1 MPSLTNEIIQALL
14 PPTEPEIQAPE
25 GLLRSF
31 ETRLAG
37 LTSALER
44 RTFLWVT
51 ALQARIERERWDQRV
66 PGFLYATYG
75 FVPVSGSPA
84 HPGIPLSG
92 GYVFGVAI
100 EREPASALATQEVE
114 PLFQNGATLAQVI
127 NGRGIEFHIANP
139 TMPNGTGA
147 CWARSMKSMI
157 RPAADGVLTAAHVV
171 TGVTLGSSV
180 VMSDPGP
187 WNLGDRG
194 SCKIDAA
201 LIVKAGCIP
210 AGTLALAVQFN
221 PLPGTDVVF
230 DGAASGGSITAKITH
245 TLVHPTYLSDRHPMR
260 VFMDNFGIA
269 GDSGALV
276 KEVKSGLG
284 VGLYSGREPV
294 PPALGAAGVYEGVAQ
309 VLSQAQDA
317 LQIDLF
323 I

>member
-14 PPTEPEIQAPE
+14 PPTEPELQAPE

-31 ETRLAG
+31 EARLAG
-37 LTSALER
+37 LDSSVER
-44 RTFLWVT
+44 RVFLWAT
-51 ALQARIERERWDQRV
+51 ALQARIERERWDQRL

-75 FVPVSGSPA
+75 FLPVSGTTAFS
-84 HPGIPLSG
+84 GIPYSG

-100 EREPASALATQEVE
+100 EREPDGDLVTQEVE
-114 PLFQNGATLAQVI
+114 PLVQNGVTLAQVI
-127 NGRGIEFHIANP
+127 NRRGIEFHIANP

-147 CWARSMKSMI
+147 CWARSKKSMI
-157 RPAADGVLTAAHVV
+157 RPAADGVLMPAHVV

-180 VMSDPGP
+180 IMSGPGS

-201 LIVKAGCIP
+201 LIVQAGCIP
-210 AGTLALAVQFN
+210 AATSALTVQFN

-230 DGAASGGSITAKITH
+230 DGAATGGSIYAKITH
-245 TLVHPTYLSDRHPMR
+245 TQVHPTYLSDRHPMR
-260 VFMDNFGIA
+260 VFMDNFGTA

-276 KEVKSGLG
+276 REVKTGLG

-294 PPALGAAGVYEGVAQ
+294 PPAH
-309 VLSQAQDA
+309 
-317 LQIDLF
+317 F
-323 I
+323 P